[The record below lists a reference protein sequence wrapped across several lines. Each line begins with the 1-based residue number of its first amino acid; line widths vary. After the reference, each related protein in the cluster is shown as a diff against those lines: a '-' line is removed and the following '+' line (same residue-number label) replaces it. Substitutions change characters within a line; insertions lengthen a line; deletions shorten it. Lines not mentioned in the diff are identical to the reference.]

1 MAPSAFNPSVE
12 LLYTK
17 PIGEGWMEA
26 QLGVDDVLCVPFQ
39 YHLSQVENM
48 TQPEL
53 EQFLERQ
60 ARAYISRYGDA
71 REPKPEEL
79 VQAQEAQ
86 NVREMQEAYS

>member
-1 MAPSAFNPSVE
+1 MAPSAFSPNVE
-12 LLYTK
+12 LLYAK
-17 PIGEGWMEA
+17 PIGDGWMEA
-26 QLGVDDVLCVPFQ
+26 QLGVDSVLCVPFQ
-39 YHLSQVENM
+39 YHLAQVEHM
-48 TQPEL
+48 SQLEL

-79 VQAQEAQ
+79 VQAQEVQ